1 MKKVSSVA
9 TLMLLAALLSSTQA
23 HAQCENPALAT
34 ANMQALMSAQTTHIN
49 QYTQQEINYLDKD
62 LKETATKEVMD
73 RFDQFRNNILDA
85 LNAYAERL
93 MPEMRDMSKQLS
105 TAEVDQTRQLGSF
118 DDARLQ
124 NETLRRQRALETKVS
139 RESDQS
145 ASACVLDTV
154 GQGQSRGYRI
164 GRAVA
169 RGLSHD
175 AQRELGGARGTVGA
189 RGPAAT
195 MAVLNKEFEEKF
207 CDPARGD
214 QGCAQAGPLAGR
226 NNDLGGILWGDRR
239 TLDLNTPENKVVL
252 EAVTRNI
259 AGPLPPAPMSV
270 DQIKSATGI
279 EQNMRERARR
289 ARVNTI
295 YNAIGQMAG
304 QRVGGTG
311 TNTQELRTAVGTS
324 PENASIDASYSE
336 IQEAVTRDRFS
347 DPQYLFSMVNN
358 PAGLVRE
365 LGAINAV
372 RMMQISDLYKRMEEM
387 VWVEGAVLGA
397 LLDERMPE
405 R

>member
-1 MKKVSSVA
+1 MMMNKIYAACAIAAVA
-9 TLMLLAALLSSTQA
+9 VMLPAQA
-23 HAQCENPALAT
+23 RAQCENPALAT
-34 ANMQALMSAQTTHIN
+34 ATMQALMTAQTAHIN
-49 QYTQQEINYLDKD
+49 QYTQQEISYLDKD

-105 TAEVDQTRQLGSF
+105 TSEVDQTRQLGSF

-124 NETLRRQRALETKVS
+124 NETMRRQRALEERIT

-169 RGLSHD
+169 RGLSYD
-175 AQRELGGARGTVGA
+175 AARELSGAKGTVGA

-195 MAVLNKEFEEKF
+195 MAAIDQEFEKKFCNKEL
-207 CDPARGD
+207 GD
-214 QGCAQAGPLAGR
+214 QGCETSGPLAGR
-226 NNDLGGILWGDRR
+226 NNDLGGMLWGDRR
-239 TLDLNTPENKVVL
+239 TIDLNTPENKQVL
-252 EAVTRNI
+252 ETVARNI
-259 AGPLPPAPMSV
+259 AGPLPAEPMTA
-270 DQIKSATGI
+270 QEIRSAAGI
-279 EQNMRERARR
+279 QQSLRERSRR
-289 ARVNTI
+289 ARINTI
-295 YNAIGQMAG
+295 YNAIGQMTG

-311 TNTQELRTAVGTS
+311 TNTQDIRAATGT
-324 PENASIDASYSE
+324 PRENASTDASYNE
-336 IQEAVTRDRFS
+336 IQEAVARDRFS
-347 DPQYLFSMVNN
+347 DPEYLFSMVNN

-365 LGAINAV
+365 LGAVNAV
-372 RMMQISDLYKRMEEM
+372 RMMQISDLYKRMEEL

-397 LLDERMPE
+397 MLDERMAK
-405 R
+405 

>member
-1 MKKVSSVA
+1 MKKISHIAFLLVAALMVLPSVA
-9 TLMLLAALLSSTQA
+9 R
-23 HAQCENPALAT
+23 AQCENPVLAGAT
-34 ANMQALMSAQTTHIN
+34 MQALMAAQTAHIN
-49 QYTQQEINYLDKD
+49 QYTQQEISYLDKD

-105 TAEVDQTRQLGSF
+105 TSEVDQTRQLGSF

-124 NETLRRQRALETKVS
+124 TETQRRQKALETRVA

-145 ASACVLDTV
+145 VSACVLDSV
-154 GQGQSRGYRI
+154 AQGQTRGYRI

-169 RGLSHD
+169 RGLSYD
-175 AQRELGGARGTVGA
+175 AQRELGGARNTVGA

-195 MAVLNKEFEEKF
+195 MAAIDEQFEEKF

-214 QGCAQAGPLAGR
+214 QGCTRPGPLAGQ
-226 NNDLGGILWGDRR
+226 NNDLAGILWGDRR
-239 TLDLNTPENKVVL
+239 TIDMNTPENVVVL
-252 EAVTRNI
+252 ETVVRNI
-259 AGPLPPAPMSV
+259 AGALPPTPMSNEE
-270 DQIKSATGI
+270 IRTAAGI
-279 EQNMRERARR
+279 EENMRQRARR
-289 ARVNTI
+289 ARINTI

-311 TNTQELRTAVGTS
+311 TNTQDIRAASGT
-324 PENASIDASYSE
+324 PRENASTDASYNE
-336 IQEAVTRDRFS
+336 IREAIARDRFS
-347 DPQYLFSMVNN
+347 DPDYLFSMVNN

-372 RMMQISDLYKRMEEM
+372 RMQQINDLYKRMEEL

-397 LLDERMPE
+397 MLDERMPK
-405 R
+405 